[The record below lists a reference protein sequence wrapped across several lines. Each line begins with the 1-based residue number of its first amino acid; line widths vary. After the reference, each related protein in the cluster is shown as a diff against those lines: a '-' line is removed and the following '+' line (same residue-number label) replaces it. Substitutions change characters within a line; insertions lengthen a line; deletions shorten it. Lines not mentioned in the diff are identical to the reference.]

1 MKKIILLS
9 IFVSYIVVA
18 QETNQ
23 KTTPVENVLPPKVTE
38 ATQAV
43 VAPSKEEVPKKV
55 KQSNSNKKT
64 ETETNSI
71 TESKEASAIKPYKV
85 RKSVVKEQI
94 DALKTEVLSQ
104 KTQTVILKDLLKK
117 EGLDGS
123 KRPLIIGFKNTL
135 GNRYIVDSVT
145 YKLNGEVIYQFISDE
160 QTDVK
165 PELRQ
170 PKNEIQTTVVPGPYS
185 LEVLIVYRGNDTG
198 VFSYLKDY
206 RITRE
211 NRFKLDVKKVNETRV
226 EVQTFESGS
235 MFSDFKDRPQL
246 KISQM

>member
-9 IFVSYIVVA
+9 VLVCGIVVA
-18 QETNQ
+18 QESSNQ
-23 KTTPVENVLPPKVTE
+23 TAAPE
-38 ATQAV
+38 AKASAPSLV
-43 VAPSKEEVPKKV
+43 VAPSKEAPPKKI
-55 KQSNSNKKT
+55 KSERTNAKANPT
-64 ETETNSI
+64 ESNSI
-71 TESKEASAIKPYKV
+71 TQSKEASAIKPYKI
-85 RKSVVKEQI
+85 RKSVIKEQV
-94 DALKTEVLSQ
+94 DAMKTEVLSQ
-104 KTQTVILKDLLKK
+104 KTQSVILKDLLKK

-123 KRPLIIGFKNTL
+123 KRPLIISFKNTL
-135 GNRYIVDSVT
+135 GSRYIVDSVT
-145 YKLNGEVIYQFISDE
+145 YKLNGEVIYQFIADE
-160 QTDVK
+160 QSDVK
-165 PELRQ
+165 PELRS

-235 MFSDFKDRPQL
+235 VFSDFKDRPQL
-246 KISQM
+246 KISQI